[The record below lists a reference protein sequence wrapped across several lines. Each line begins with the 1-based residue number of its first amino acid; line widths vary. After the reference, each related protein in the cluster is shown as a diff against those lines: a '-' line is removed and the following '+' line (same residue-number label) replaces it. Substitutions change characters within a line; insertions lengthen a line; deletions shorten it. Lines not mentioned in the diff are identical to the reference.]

1 MIRARRVQR
10 PYQSKA
16 EGVHPT
22 LGCDKVTIFLNLL
35 SVISYSSNN
44 AIWQTYNG
52 ATRALS
58 ISPAYLAR
66 PRGYCQ
72 NKPSYHSTVMASMQ
86 TAPVA
91 LPRVAITYCTQCRW
105 MLRAA
110 YFGQELLS
118 TFGTQIGEIAL
129 IPATGGLFTV
139 ELTYLPPVEQGQTAE
154 AMKVLLWDRKTEG
167 GFPETKVLKQK
178 VRDCIDPSRDLGHS
192 DKHGKKKETK
202 TEEEGKEDQR
212 VADNGVEVKRN
223 PDGTICEDCR

>member
-1 MIRARRVQR
+1 
-10 PYQSKA
+10 
-16 EGVHPT
+16 
-22 LGCDKVTIFLNLL
+22 
-35 SVISYSSNN
+35 
-44 AIWQTYNG
+44 
-52 ATRALS
+52 
-58 ISPAYLAR
+58 
-66 PRGYCQ
+66 
-72 NKPSYHSTVMASMQ
+72 MASMQ

-110 YFGQELLS
+110 YVSSLPKLRQQSLLIRTQFGQELLS

>member
-110 YFGQELLS
+110 YVSSLPKLRQQSLLIRTQFGQELLS

-139 ELTYLPPVEQGQTAE
+139 ELARLYLFMTSVYN
-154 AMKVLLWDRKTEG
+154 
-167 GFPETKVLKQK
+167 
-178 VRDCIDPSRDLGHS
+178 S
-192 DKHGKKKETK
+192 
-202 TEEEGKEDQR
+202 
-212 VADNGVEVKRN
+212 
-223 PDGTICEDCR
+223 